1 MICHSGKS
9 ERKQTN
15 LMRRILSIVFISALV
30 SIGLPAAQTFATT
43 QACSGGGSIT
53 IAGTR
58 VTSQSGC
65 TGVLRVPD
73 GVTEIATDVFLG
85 ISTMTDVVMP
95 TSLTTVE
102 PHSFKN
108 VTGLNAITFLGNP
121 PAFQTVFPG
130 ITPFNGTSTR
140 LVYNPAN
147 TTWPLYGSPIYGQ
160 QVFAGRTVTFQSNG
174 ALTGDLPTASVI
186 PYFAPGAQITM
197 PENSGSLTNG
207 SFPFVG
213 WNTASDGTGSHF
225 ESGENFTVGSE
236 NANLFATWGEAA
248 TTSDTPAISGAP
260 IAGNNDL
267 VFAPGTWSGVPTPD
281 LTYQWYDCTAP
292 IATVQQTIPESC
304 TAIDGATLL
313 TFDPLAVH
321 AGNYIAAAVTGQSTG
336 TAATTW
342 IAASSNEVLL
352 KPQST
357 VKPSISGT
365 PIATA
370 TGTNDLTAAN
380 GTWTGFPSPTF
391 SKQWYLCDSFYFS
404 PSESQPSDC
413 TAISTATGNTLSV
426 VPSYA
431 NKFISVAVRAE
442 STGTSATTWW
452 SPTTSRVQM
461 RAAATVRPSVTGI
474 AKVGKTLTA
483 LKGTWT
489 GAPTPDYFTYQW
501 YSCTTNV
508 GTARQVI
515 PSSCSPIARATG
527 FKFVLK
533 SAQRNT
539 FVTVLVTAT
548 SGSTS
553 PTSWLARSTA
563 KISA

>member
-197 PENSGSLTNG
+197 PENSGSLTSG

-342 IAASSNEVLL
+342 ITATSTEVILR
-352 KPQST
+352 PQAN

-365 PIATA
+365 LIATVA
-370 TGTNDLTAAN
+370 GTNTLNAYL
-380 GTWTGFPSPTF
+380 GEWTGYPTPTLT
-391 SKQWYLCDSFYFS
+391 KQWYACTSYTYAPQDTV
-404 PSESQPSDC
+404 PTGC
-413 TAISTATGNTLSV
+413 TAISGAIGDTLNV
-426 VPSYA
+426 IPEFA
-431 NKFISVAVRAE
+431 NKFISIAVQAE
-442 STGTSATTWW
+442 SEGTSPRTWWSATT
-452 SPTTSRVQM
+452 TRVEM
-461 RAAATVRPSVTGI
+461 KAAATTKPSITGT
-474 AKVGKTLTA
+474 AKVGRQLATNR
-483 LKGTWT
+483 GTWT
-489 GAPTPDYFTYQW
+489 GAPTPNYTYQW
-501 YSCTTNV
+501 YSC
-508 GTARQVI
+508 GTRGASTKSAVPGNCTQ
-515 PSSCSPIARATG
+515 IAGATG
-527 FKFVLK
+527 LRYKLK
-533 SAQRNT
+533 AAQRNK
-539 FVTVLVTAT
+539 FVTIAVTAT
-548 SGSTS
+548 SGSTT
-553 PTSWLARSTA
+553 PTMWVAISTL
-563 KISA
+563 KVV